1 MAISEKDREFFREVS
16 EYYRGTEN
24 GSILDTAE
32 HFGINRNKVRKILI
46 TTGDITYEL
55 TEKASE
61 LKRKGYRTEEIAE
74 KLGVSTATVSTYMP
88 YEERVK
94 NTLEPSPHAEKV
106 REYREY
112 ERDRQERQK
121 MKKDE
126 VRTAPSWMDE
136 WKKETKMSYTPS
148 FSRPMRISW
157 EDFEEDLYTDEIER
171 CRKMRAGYEE
181 LKKKDKLTDEEKERL
196 FFYKLVFAD
205 IPGMISHRSIE
216 DLERISGE
224 RLPAFPDGVMRLHME
239 LICKYDDVKEVYKKY
254 GGVKFGDTISRDC
267 LVPSDMPLYAIHFLI
282 QRLFGCQNSHL
293 HCFELPED
301 VRDRVTEDRLAV
313 WAPLVGILFRS
324 PLMDENARFWA
335 DDYRGGSFKNWMT
348 KKYTGPYYSRC
359 DEEGYIK
366 SQKSLEPVNEDL
378 RENSDYYVLWETDD
392 DGKRIRLLDE
402 CPVENYAGRK
412 MDPPK
417 PWFDDMK
424 TELEIVKAG
433 DAPVSRLDFDDC
445 STFYLLERLPVS
457 SVISFAP
464 DYEEESG
471 RALLDSIRDE
481 IEKVVKEKRMNLYQ
495 QVLPEPFTD
504 TLIYSY
510 DFGDSWHVRITARGE
525 CFDLIDDG
533 RITQEEVDRAQI
545 KCRELYRPVTL
556 AVDGEML
563 LDDVGGTYGYAEFLK
578 TINDDY
584 KNDPGYVPDSDID
597 RDMREEKRSM
607 LSWAK
612 NVQSWKK
619 LSPFI

>member
-1 MAISEKDREFFREVS
+1 MAISEKDRAFFKEVS

-32 HFGINRNKVRKILI
+32 HFKINRNKVRKILI
-46 TTGDITYEL
+46 TTGDITYPL
-55 TEKASE
+55 TEKALE

-74 KLGVSTATVSTYMP
+74 KLGVSAATVSTYMP

-94 NTLEPSPHAEKV
+94 NTLDPSPHAEKV

-112 ERDRQERQK
+112 EKDRKERQE
-121 MKKDE
+121 MKKEE
-126 VRTAPSWMDE
+126 VRTAPSWKDE

-148 FSRPMRISW
+148 SSRPMRISW
-157 EDFEEDLYTDEIER
+157 EDFEEDLYSDEIER
-171 CRKMRAGYEE
+171 CRKMRAQYEE
-181 LKKKDKLTDEEKERL
+181 LKKKEKLTDEEKEYL
-196 FFYKLVFAD
+196 LFYKLVFAD
-205 IPGMISHRSIE
+205 NPGMISHRSIE

-239 LICKYDDVKEVYKKY
+239 LISDGEDCNAVFKKY
-254 GGVKFGDTISRDC
+254 GGVKYGDTISRDVI
-267 LVPSDMPLYAIHFLI
+267 VPSDMPLYAIHFLI
-282 QRLFGCQNSHL
+282 QRLFGWQNSHL
-293 HCFELPED
+293 HSFELPED
-301 VRDRVTEDRLAV
+301 VRDRVTEDRLAL
-313 WAPLVGILFRS
+313 WASLVGILFRS
-324 PLMDENARFWA
+324 PFMDENAQFWA

-359 DEEGYIK
+359 SEEGYIK
-366 SQKSLEPVNEDL
+366 SQKSLKPVNEDL
-378 RENSDYYVLWETDD
+378 RENSDYYVLWKIDE
-392 DGKRIRLLDE
+392 DGKRIRILDE
-402 CPVENYAGRK
+402 CPVENYIGRK

-417 PWFDDMK
+417 PWSEDMK
-424 TELEIVKAG
+424 TELEIVKAE
-433 DAPVSRLDFDDC
+433 DAPITRLSFDESSAFD
-445 STFYLLERLPVS
+445 LLERLPVS
-457 SVISFAP
+457 TVISFAP
-464 DYEEESG
+464 DYVEESG
-471 RALLDSIRDE
+471 RALLDSIKDE
-481 IEKVVKEKRMNLYQ
+481 IDEVVKEKRTRLYEE
-495 QVLPEPFTD
+495 VLPFPFTD

-510 DFGDSWHVRITARGE
+510 DYGDSWHVRITARGE

-545 KCRELYRPVTL
+545 KCRELYRPVTI

-563 LDDVGGTYGYAEFLK
+563 LDDVGGVYGYAEFLK

-584 KNDPGYVPDSDID
+584 KNDPDYVPDPDID
-597 RDMREEKRSM
+597 RDMREEKRST

>member
-1 MAISEKDREFFREVS
+1 MAISEKDRAFFKEVS
-16 EYYRGTEN
+16 EYYRGTDG

-32 HFGINRNKVRKILI
+32 HFKINRNKVRKILI
-46 TTGDITYEL
+46 TTGDITYPL
-55 TEKASE
+55 TEKAME

-94 NTLEPSPHAEKV
+94 NTLDPSPHAEKV
-106 REYREY
+106 RQYREY
-112 ERDRQERQK
+112 EKDRKERQK
-121 MKKDE
+121 MKKEE
-126 VRTAPSWMDE
+126 VRTAPSWKDE

-148 FSRPMRISW
+148 SSRPMRISW
-157 EDFEEDLYTDEIER
+157 EDFEENHYSNKIER
-171 CRKMRAGYEE
+171 CRKMRAQYEE
-181 LKKKDKLTDEEKERL
+181 LKKKEKLTDEEKEYL

-205 IPGMISHRSIE
+205 TPGMISHRSIE

-239 LICKYDDVKEVYKKY
+239 LISDDKDCNDVYKKY
-254 GGVKFGDTISRDC
+254 GGVKFGDTISRDVI
-267 LVPSDMPLYAIHFLI
+267 VPSDMPLYAIHFLI
-282 QRLFGCQNSHL
+282 QRLFGWQNSHL
-293 HCFELPED
+293 HSFELPED
-301 VRDRVTEDRLAV
+301 VRDRVTEDRLAL

-324 PLMDENARFWA
+324 PFMDENAQFWA

-359 DEEGYIK
+359 SEEGYIK
-366 SQKSLEPVNEDL
+366 SQKSLKPVNDDL
-378 RENSDYYVLWETDD
+378 RENSDYYVLWKIDE
-392 DGKRIRLLDE
+392 DGKRIRILDE
-402 CPVENYAGRK
+402 CPVENYAGVK

-417 PWFDDMK
+417 PWFNDMK

-433 DAPVSRLDFDDC
+433 DAPVSRLDFDNY

-464 DYEEESG
+464 DYVEESG
-471 RALLDSIRDE
+471 RALLDSIKDE
-481 IEKVVKEKRMNLYQ
+481 IDEVVREKRTRLYEE
-495 QVLPEPFTD
+495 VLPFPFTD

-510 DFGDSWHVRITARGE
+510 DFGDSWKVRITARGE
-525 CFDLIDDG
+525 CIDLIDDK
-533 RITQEEVDRAQI
+533 RITQDEVDKAQI
-545 KCRELYRPVTL
+545 KCRELYRPVTI

-563 LDDVGGTYGYAEFLK
+563 LDDVGGTCGYAEFLK

-584 KNDPGYVPDSDID
+584 KNDPDYVPDPDID

-619 LSPFI
+619 LSPYI